1 MAQQNLFSEREK
13 EVVGLLLQGKS
24 NKQIA
29 LALGISESTVEFH
42 LKNIYIKLQVSSRT
56 EAVLKFS
63 ESHLRES
70 IGTATDD
77 KQGNSIVEGED
88 ETADNGDKS
97 ISRRR
102 ILVKKT
108 FYIVSAGLL
117 TAVLLVVL
125 VYLIMSIKG
134 QMKFATPVPLTLTPA
149 YAVLSPIKISKGNIT
164 YETVATLTKS
174 EFRFE
179 LDRIHSPS
187 PVNQFPSSGGSQ
199 DFLKNVEFV
208 YPEIGGK
215 LELEKIQ
222 GFGGADEA
230 GNEIQGYVYRV
241 NSPLTIGQ
249 KIHITAIVTFENF
262 TGISEPVPFELDLTV
277 EEEPP
282 QSGG

>member
-24 NKQIA
+24 NKHMDMAHGMSI
-29 LALGISESTVEFH
+29 ITVEFI
-42 LKNIYIKLQVSSRT
+42 LKNIYIKLKVSSRA

-63 ESHLRES
+63 ERHLRES
-70 IGTATDD
+70 IGTATADE
-77 KQGNSIVEGED
+77 QGNSIVERMD
-88 ETADNGDKS
+88 ETADNGDKP

-102 ILVKKT
+102 ILMKKT

-125 VYLIMSIKG
+125 VYSKMSIKG
-134 QMKFATPVPLTLTPA
+134 QIKFATPVPLTLTPA

-164 YETVATLTKS
+164 YEIVATLTKS

-179 LDRIHSPS
+179 VDRIHSPS

-208 YPEIGGK
+208 YPEIGVK
-215 LELEKIQ
+215 LDLEKTQ

-241 NSPLTIGQ
+241 KTPLTIGQ
-249 KIHITAIVTFENF
+249 KIHITAIVTFESF
-262 TGISEPVPFELDLTV
+262 TGISEPVPFELDFTV
-277 EEEPP
+277 EEGPS

>member
-56 EAVLKFS
+56 EAVLKLS

-70 IGTATDD
+70 IGTAIVDE
-77 KQGNSIVEGED
+77 QGNSIVEGMD
-88 ETADNGDKS
+88 ETADNGGKP

-102 ILVKKT
+102 ILMKKT
-108 FYIVSAGLL
+108 FFIVSAGLL
-117 TAVLLVVL
+117 TTVLFVVL
-125 VYLIMSIKG
+125 VYLKMSING
-134 QMKFATPVPLTLTPA
+134 QMNFATPVPLTLTPA
-149 YAVLSPIKISKGNIT
+149 YAVLSPIRISKGNIT
-164 YETVATLTKS
+164 YEIVATLTKS
-174 EFRFE
+174 EFKFE
-179 LDRIHSPS
+179 VDRIHSPS

-199 DFLKNVEFV
+199 DFLINVEFV
-208 YPEIGGK
+208 YPEIGVK
-215 LELEKIQ
+215 LELEKTQ
-222 GFGGADEA
+222 SFGGADEV
-230 GNEIQGYVYRV
+230 GNEDQGYVYLV
-241 NSPLTIGQ
+241 KTPLAIGQ
-249 KIHITAIVTFENF
+249 KIHITAIVTFESF